1 MSIGSGAI
9 ANRVP
14 PGASSEERD
23 AKMARDTNLDWQKI
37 GSSEPWWGVLTAE
50 KFLKANLTP
59 AVIEEF
65 YQTGVREI
73 REIAE
78 YLADRFDVFRP
89 MVGLDFGCGPGR
101 LAFAMGPY
109 CQSVIGFDISPAML
123 AEAERRKTAGGVSN
137 VHFQSDLHETQRVDW
152 INSYIVFQHIA
163 PRVGLPILEGLLQ
176 RLNLGG
182 FISIQLTY
190 FHDSRHLTE
199 VTRDVAAYT
208 FDGERMKV
216 LADASLELGAMEM
229 YDYDLNSVFRLLDR
243 YGLGDVQVRQTDHG
257 GCHGVWLF
265 GRKDR

>member
-1 MSIGSGAI
+1 
-9 ANRVP
+9 
-14 PGASSEERD
+14 
-23 AKMARDTNLDWQKI
+23 MARDTNLDWQKI

-50 KFLKANLTP
+50 KFLKANLTQ

-65 YQTGVREI
+65 YQTGAQEI

-78 YLADRFDVFRP
+78 YLTDRFDVFRP
-89 MVGLDFGCGPGR
+89 ATGLDFGCGPGR
-101 LAFAMGPY
+101 LAFPMGSY
-109 CQSVIGFDISPAML
+109 CHKVIGLDISPAML
-123 AEAERRKTAGGVSN
+123 AEGEKRKAACGVAN
-137 VHFQSDLHETQRVDW
+137 VHFQSALHETQRVDW

-208 FDGERMKV
+208 FDGERMRV
-216 LADASLELGAMEM
+216 LADANLEVGTMEM
-229 YDYDLNSVFRLLDR
+229 FDYDLNGVFRLLDR
-243 YGLGDVQVRQTDHG
+243 HGLGEVHVRQTDHG